1 MNLSD
6 RDRARFWAK
15 VDRETTPAGCW
26 PWTGKLNAEGRGRFT
41 AGHVTD
47 YAYRVAWQTVHGEI
61 QPSAVV
67 RHLCGNP
74 ACCRPDHLD
83 ASDQRQNNLDTVA
96 HGRHR
101 SAKLSGARVR
111 QLRERYSRDRPALTD
126 LATEHGVSESAVSAA
141 LTGRTWPRAGGPV
154 HHSRKRRLG
163 SSDDAPRLVAEAQAS
178 TPESIRSIRASTSP
192 KPSSVSENDSGVAPP
207 SAHCGR

>member
-6 RDRARFWAK
+6 RDHARFWAK
-15 VDRETTPAGCW
+15 VDRETAPAGCW

-41 AGHVTD
+41 AGHVTA

-61 QPSAVV
+61 QPGAVV

-101 SAKLSGARVR
+101 ATKLDRNAVR
-111 QLRERYSRDRPALTD
+111 LIRERSASPDRPSQRS
-126 LATEHGVSESAVSAA
+126 LAAAYGVSPSAISEVV
-141 LTGRTWPRAGGPV
+141 LGKTWPRAGGPI
-154 HHSRKRRLG
+154 RR
-163 SSDDAPRLVAEAQAS
+163 RRE
-178 TPESIRSIRASTSP
+178 
-192 KPSSVSENDSGVAPP
+192 
-207 SAHCGR
+207 